1 MKITTTFNERV
12 LAERILA
19 IDTVRGLVMVIM
31 ALDHVRDLLHLPAQT
46 QDPTDLNTTTAPIF
60 LTRWITHLCAPTF
73 VFLSGTSAY
82 LSLQKRRQ
90 QGGSTAQTRQ
100 FLLRRGLV
108 LIGLELT
115 LINFAFWTDIQF
127 RTMLIQV
134 IYAIGGGL
142 VLLSLLARL
151 PVRWVGTLG
160 ILIVFTHDLLLL
172 VPPVASPV
180 GQVIWA
186 LLFRLQLFPS
196 PSFTLLVAYPLVPW
210 LGIMLVG
217 YASGMLF
224 GRPLIDRRR
233 WLCIGGLVSLAL
245 FVGLRFINQYGDVAH
260 WSAQRTGLFT
270 VLSFLNVSKYPPSL
284 LYTLLMLGLM
294 ALLLAWTDG
303 VDNGLTRVLRVY
315 GTVPMVYYLIH
326 WYLIKLIMIGLV
338 YAQGYSLVIGTL
350 SFGRPPGFGVS
361 LPVVYLIWLG
371 VVASLYPL
379 CRWYG
384 RYKIAHPEQVWLR
397 YI

>member
-1 MKITTTFNERV
+1 MHSQSAPKSQSV
-12 LAERILA
+12 SRILA
-19 IDTVRGLVMVIM
+19 VDTVRGLVMVIM
-31 ALDHVRDLLHLPAQT
+31 ALDHVRDLLHLSAQT

-90 QGGSTAQTRQ
+90 LGGSTVQTRH
-100 FLLRRGLV
+100 FLFRRGLV

-115 LINFAFWTDIQF
+115 LINFAFWTDTQF

-142 VLLSLLARL
+142 MLLSFLARL
-151 PVRWVGTLG
+151 PVRWVGALG
-160 ILIVFTHDLLLL
+160 ILIVVTHDLLLL
-172 VPPVASPV
+172 VPPFASPV

-186 LLFRLQLFPS
+186 LLFRVQLFPS
-196 PSFTLLVAYPLVPW
+196 PSFTMLVAYPFVPW

-224 GRPLIDRRR
+224 DRPLGDRRR
-233 WLCIGGLVSLAL
+233 WLFIGGMVSLTL
-245 FVGLRFINQYGDVAH
+245 FVVLRYINQYGDAAH
-260 WSAQRTGLFT
+260 WSVQRTGLFT

-294 ALLLAWTDG
+294 ALLLAWADG
-303 VDNGLTRVLRVY
+303 IDNAFTRVLRVY
-315 GTVPMVYYLIH
+315 GTVPMFYYLLH
-326 WYLIKLIMIGLV
+326 WYLIKLILIALV

-350 SFGRPPGFGVS
+350 SFGPPPDFGVS
-361 LPVVYLIWLG
+361 LPIVYLIWLG
-371 VVASLYPL
+371 VVTLLYPL

-384 RYKIAHPEQVWLR
+384 RYRAAHLELNWLR
-397 YI
+397 YL